1 MRALRSILGI
11 RWQDCITNLEVLDR
25 AECIVIEALL
35 IKLSCVG
42 CDMSSEWTILACL
55 VNCCMEILRLAR
67 ESKAARASGTRTL
80 GRETFSSA
88 ASS

>member
-25 AECIVIEALL
+25 AECIGIEALL

-55 VNCCMEILRLAR
+55 ANCCMEILRLAR
-67 ESKAARASGTRTL
+67 ESKAVRASGTRTL